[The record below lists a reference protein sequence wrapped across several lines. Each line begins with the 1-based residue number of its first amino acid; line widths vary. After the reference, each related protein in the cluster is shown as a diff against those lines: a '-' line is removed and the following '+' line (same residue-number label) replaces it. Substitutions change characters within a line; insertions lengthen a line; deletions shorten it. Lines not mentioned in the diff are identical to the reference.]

1 MRKIRLLLVD
11 DHNMVRQG
19 LRVLLEAEEDIE
31 VVGEAETGRQAV
43 QMARSL
49 QPDVIV
55 MDIAMP
61 NLNGLEATRQIV
73 KEVSNS
79 KVLVLSSYSDDEYL
93 HQLTDA
99 GASGYLLK
107 QTAATD
113 LIQAVRETSKGNA
126 FFSPAVSKR
135 LLDRYREAFLNGAP
149 IKKRAVLL
157 TTREAEVL
165 QLIAEGKP
173 NKQIAADL
181 CISIKTVEKHRQ
193 QVMNKLNIHDIA
205 GLTRY
210 AISKGVIESGVS
222 ARIYRTQRTPSR
234 WVHAVVG
241 WGGLRSVASGAMTQK
256 RGMKPETLCSFIAAA
271 SAFILGIFLWFN
283 GGGSS
288 VAGAFDDMSLQA
300 PQPAEHRLRILTP
313 TLLELAII
321 TT

>member
-1 MRKIRLLLVD
+1 MKKIQVLLVD

-43 QMARSL
+43 QMARNL
-49 QPDVIV
+49 QPNVIV

-73 KEVSNS
+73 KDVPNS
-79 KVLVLSSYSDDEYL
+79 KVLVLSSYSDDEYV

-99 GASGYLLK
+99 GACGYLLK
-107 QTAATD
+107 QTAAND
-113 LIQAVRETSKGNA
+113 LIKAVRETSKGNA

-149 IKKRAVLL
+149 IKKRSVFL
-157 TTREAEVL
+157 TAREAEVL

-193 QVMNKLNIHDIA
+193 QLMNKLNIHDIA

-210 AISKGVIESGVS
+210 AISKGVIEGGV
-222 ARIYRTQRTPSR
+222 R
-234 WVHAVVG
+234 
-241 WGGLRSVASGAMTQK
+241 
-256 RGMKPETLCSFIAAA
+256 AA
-271 SAFILGIFLWFN
+271 L
-283 GGGSS
+283 
-288 VAGAFDDMSLQA
+288 
-300 PQPAEHRLRILTP
+300 
-313 TLLELAII
+313 
-321 TT
+321 